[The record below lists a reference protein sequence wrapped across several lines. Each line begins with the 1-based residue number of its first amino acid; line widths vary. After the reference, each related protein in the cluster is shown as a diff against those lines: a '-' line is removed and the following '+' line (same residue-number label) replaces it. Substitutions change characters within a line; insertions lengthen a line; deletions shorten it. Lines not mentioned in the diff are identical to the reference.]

1 MKCPYGKLTS
11 VQSFGV
17 ISANE
22 PRKDIC
28 NTKVLTIEKCKVVA
42 GIDADIISKYRAQN
56 ETLQRKRTYLYSF
69 TEESLFGTDASG
81 NKVTVP
87 TECTN
92 EDARVFVSFYCQQ
105 DSEQL
110 QEKHQMASKI
120 ACLGVLMVLVYLTC
134 LHYFKRHSELD
145 QVRWDMLTITPGDYT
160 MQMEITEKMYKYYM
174 EHYHSRHPDEPVAV
188 KLKEHIKSNLER
200 QLNEKLREMKN
211 KPKL

>member
-1 MKCPYGKLTS
+1 MAIPMKCPYGKLTS

-28 NTKVLTIEKCKVVA
+28 NAKVLTIDKCKVVA
-42 GIDADIISKYRAQN
+42 GIDSNIISTYRAQN

-69 TEESLFGTDASG
+69 TEESLFGTDANG

-92 EDARVFVSFYCQQ
+92 EDARVFVSFSCQQ

-160 MQMEITEKMYKYYM
+160 M
-174 EHYHSRHPDEPVAV
+174 
-188 KLKEHIKSNLER
+188 
-200 QLNEKLREMKN
+200 
-211 KPKL
+211 